1 MRKATNLLFLLV
13 LRLRGLLLYLFHLLL
28 DFGLVVLE
36 TSQDPSKEGRALGP
50 VLLLGT
56 LSLTRSL
63 ATIADRIERQ
73 LTGLSSPLASSLA
86 SSFAGSAAGGA
97 EGSTVRSET
106 SGV

>member
-28 DFGLVVLE
+28 GFGLVVLE
-36 TSQDPSKEGRALGP
+36 TSQEPSKEGRALRP
-50 VLLLGT
+50 VLLLGA
-56 LSLTRSL
+56 LSLNRKL
-63 ATIADRIERQ
+63 VTIADRMERQ

-106 SGV
+106 TGV